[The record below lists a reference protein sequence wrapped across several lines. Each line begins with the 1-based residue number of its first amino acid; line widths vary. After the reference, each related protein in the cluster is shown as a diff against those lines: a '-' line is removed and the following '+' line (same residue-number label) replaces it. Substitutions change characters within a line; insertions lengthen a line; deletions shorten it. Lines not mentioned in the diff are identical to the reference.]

1 MRNNHHDWV
10 WSIVLF
16 SALTF
21 SALSPPVSVSAGAT
35 EVDSTLALGKRLY
48 HEGITVDGTPVK
60 AVSQYDINISG
71 KSAACVKCH
80 RPSGFGA
87 SEGGYY
93 VPPIT
98 APLLFAPR
106 QLDRTR
112 LFPDMFQQVQPPTF
126 SARLRQPHMR
136 PAYTT
141 ESLTVTLREGTD
153 PAGQELAA
161 IMPRYQLSEEDMVA
175 LTSYLKTLSAEL
187 SPGVDDKE
195 IHFVMLTSD
204 NVPST
209 DREPVLETMRM
220 FVDWH
225 NRHLRNNRAR
235 PNFSP
240 FHRSP
245 FVPLERFWSFSVLTL
260 TGENETWQKQVEDF
274 YQAKPFF
281 AIVSGLVRG
290 SWAPVSEFCD
300 RHRVPCLLPITDL
313 PVAGAQGGYSVYF
326 SEGLTLEAKVLA
338 DYALNT
344 TSPNRR
350 IFQLAAA
357 DPFGQIP
364 SKMLQD
370 KLTTRRP
377 EMPHDLKI
385 YHDLSE
391 LSVKM
396 AEISRQLTTDDIL
409 VIWPG
414 ADAHLDVEAVMQ
426 QRPSAGLIVLPSR
439 AISLTPT
446 VQDNDFLDRLRFVEP
461 HEITVT
467 KHPRSFVV
475 RAWMRTRGLDIPR
488 PTLQF
493 ETYYALSL
501 LEAALM
507 NMREDYYR
515 DYLIER
521 IERES
526 EKDLNPGIY
535 PRLALGPTQRFASK
549 GAFIVRLDAEQP
561 GRLVAVSDWI
571 VP

>member
-1 MRNNHHDWV
+1 MRNSTV
-10 WSIVLF
+10 YRVGSLALF
-16 SALTF
+16 FAITVFIISF
-21 SALSPPVSVSAGAT
+21 PVSVSAGET

-48 HEGITVDGTPVK
+48 HEGITVAGTPVK
-60 AVSQYDINISG
+60 AVSQHDINISG

-80 RPSGFGA
+80 RPSGFGS

-106 QLDRTR
+106 KLDRTR

-141 ESLTVTLREGTD
+141 ESLTVTLREGRD
-153 PAGQELAA
+153 SAGQELGV
-161 IMPRYQLSEEDMVA
+161 IMPRYQLSEEDVVA

-187 SPGVDDKE
+187 SPGVDDQE

-209 DREPVLETMRM
+209 DREPVLETMRI

-225 NRHLRNNRAR
+225 NRHLRNDRAR

-290 SWAPVSEFCD
+290 SWSPISEFCD
-300 RHRVPCLLPITDL
+300 RHNVPCLLPITDL
-313 PVAGAQGGYSVYF
+313 PVAGAQGGYSIYF

-338 DYALNT
+338 DYALNAT
-344 TSPNRR
+344 PPSTR

-357 DPFGQIP
+357 DQFGQIP
-364 SKMLQD
+364 SQMLRD
-370 KLTTRRP
+370 KLMTRRP
-377 EMPHDLKI
+377 EMPHHLKV
-385 YHDLSE
+385 YRNLSE
-391 LSVKM
+391 LSGKM
-396 AEISRQLTTDDIL
+396 AEVSRQLTKDDIL

-414 ADAHLDVEAVMQ
+414 ADAHLAVDVVMQ
-426 QRPSAGLIVLPSR
+426 QRPPAGLIVLPSR
-439 AISLTPT
+439 AISLTST
-446 VQDNDFLDRLRFVEP
+446 ALDDDFINRLRFVEP

-493 ETYYALSL
+493 EVYYALSL

-507 NMREDYYR
+507 NIREDYYR
-515 DYLIER
+515 DYLVER

>member
-1 MRNNHHDWV
+1 MSNCRV
-10 WSIVLF
+10 ESMALF
-16 SALTF
+16 FALTF
-21 SALSPPVSVSAGAT
+21 FLFLSATSVLAGET
-35 EVDSTLALGKRLY
+35 ESDSTFALGKRLY
-48 HEGITVDGTPVK
+48 HEGIAVDGTPVK
-60 AVSQYDINISG
+60 ATSQYDINVSG

-126 SARLRQPHMR
+126 SARLHQPHMR

-141 ESLTVTLREGTD
+141 ESLSVTLRTGRD
-153 PAGQELAA
+153 AGGQELAA
-161 IMPRYQLSEEDMVA
+161 IMPRYELTEEDVVA
-175 LTSYLKTLSAEL
+175 LTAYLKTLSSEL
-187 SPGVDDKE
+187 SPGVDDRG
-195 IHFVMLTSD
+195 IHFVMVMSD
-204 NVPST
+204 NVPAS
-209 DREPVLETMRM
+209 DRDPVLQTMRM

-225 NRHLRNNRAR
+225 NRHLRNDRAR

-240 FHRSP
+240 FHRSQ
-245 FVPLERFWSFSVLTL
+245 FVPLERYWEFSVLTL

-274 YQAKPFF
+274 YQANPFF

-290 SWAPVSEFCD
+290 SWSPISEFCD
-300 RHRVPCLLPITDL
+300 RHNVPCLLPITDL
-313 PVAGAQGGYSVYF
+313 PVAGVEKGYSVYF

-338 DYALNT
+338 DYVLNT
-344 TSPNRR
+344 PPTSRR
-350 IFQLAAA
+350 IFQLAAD

-364 SKMLQD
+364 SHMLRD
-370 KLTTRRP
+370 RLTAGRP
-377 EMPHDLKI
+377 DISHDVKV
-385 YHDLSE
+385 YHDIAKLS
-391 LSVKM
+391 LMM
-396 AEISRQLTTDDIL
+396 ADVSRQLAKDDVL

-414 ADAHLDVEAVMQ
+414 ADASFAVNTVMQ
-426 QRPSAGLIVLPSR
+426 QPPSTGLIVLPSR
-439 AISLTPT
+439 AISLTST
-446 VQDNDFLDRLRFVEP
+446 VQDKDFLDRLRFVEP

-475 RAWMRTRGLDIPR
+475 RAWMRTRGLDISK

-493 ETYYALSL
+493 ETFYALSL

-549 GAFIVRLDAEQP
+549 GAFIVRLDPAQP
-561 GRLVAVSDWI
+561 SRLIAVSDWI

>member
-1 MRNNHHDWV
+1 MA
-10 WSIVLF
+10 LF
-16 SALTF
+16 FVLTF
-21 SALSPPVSVSAGAT
+21 CVLLPPSSIQAGVTAS
-35 EVDSTLALGKRLY
+35 DATLALGKRLY
-48 HEGITVDGTPVK
+48 HDGITVDGKPVK

-71 KSAACVKCH
+71 QSAACVKCH
-80 RPSGFGA
+80 RSSGFGA

-112 LFPDMFQQVQPPTF
+112 LFPDMYQQIQPPTF

-153 PAGQELAA
+153 PAGQALAA
-161 IMPRYQLSEEDMVA
+161 IMPRYQLSKEDMVA
-175 LTSYLKTLSAEL
+175 LTSYLKTLSAEV
-187 SPGVDDKE
+187 SPGVDDQA
-195 IHFVMLTSD
+195 IHFVMLISD

-225 NRHLRNNRAR
+225 NLHLRNNRAR

-290 SWAPVSEFCD
+290 SWSPISEFCD
-300 RHRVPCLLPITDL
+300 RHSVPCLLPITDL

-338 DYALNT
+338 DYVLQAI
-344 TSPNRR
+344 SPNRR

-364 SKMLQD
+364 SHILRE
-370 KLTTRRP
+370 KLTAGRP
-377 EMPHDLKI
+377 ELSHDLKV
-385 YHDLSE
+385 YHDISE
-391 LSVKM
+391 LSLMM
-396 AEISRQLTTDDIL
+396 ADVSRQLTKDDIL

-414 ADAHLDVEAVMQ
+414 ADAPLAVNAVMQ
-426 QRPSAGLIVLPSR
+426 QPPSTGVIVLPSR
-439 AISLTPT
+439 AISLIST
-446 VQDNDFLDRLRFVEP
+446 VQDHDFLDRLRFVEP

-475 RAWMRTRGLDIPR
+475 RAWMRTRGLDIPK

-521 IERES
+521 IEGES

-549 GAFIVRLDAEQP
+549 GAFIVRLDAKQP